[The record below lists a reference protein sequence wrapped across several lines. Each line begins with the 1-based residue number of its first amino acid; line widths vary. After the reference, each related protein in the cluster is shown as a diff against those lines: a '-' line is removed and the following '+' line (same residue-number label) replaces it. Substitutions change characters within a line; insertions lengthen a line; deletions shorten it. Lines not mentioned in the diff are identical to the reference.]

1 MKRRY
6 VLLALANLTL
16 FTGVALAWARPEAK
30 GPAITV
36 PFELLPSNHM
46 VLNAKINGKGPF
58 RLVFDVGAP
67 VTLLSNKAGE
77 ESGVIK
83 KDAPKSF
90 LMGMR
95 GEGKVDS
102 LEIGDVK
109 AEGLPVIV
117 LDHPTL
123 KALAGMLGKPLD
135 GLIGYTFFARY
146 KTTIDYQAK
155 LMSFEPV
162 DSQIRDLMKD
172 LPARLAGPK
181 VAKKRILAPTAVWGI
196 EVGEPEGGVS
206 SLGVPIRAI
215 VEGSPADLAGLKV
228 GDVLTSL
235 DGRWTTT
242 PSDAIGA
249 AATVKPGQSATV
261 VVLREGKELALTISP
276 KDGI

>member
-1 MKRRY
+1 MQLRY
-6 VLLALANLTL
+6 PLLALAQVTL
-16 FTGVALAWARPEAK
+16 IGGLALAWSGTENK
-30 GPAITV
+30 SGPVTV
-36 PFELLPSNHM
+36 PFELLPSNHI

-67 VTLLSNKAGE
+67 VTLLSNRAGE

-95 GEGKVDS
+95 GEGNVKS
-102 LEIGDVK
+102 LEIGDLK

-146 KTTIDYQAK
+146 RTTIDYQAK

-162 DSQIRDLMKD
+162 DSKVRDLMKD
-172 LPARLAGPK
+172 LPERLASPK
-181 VAKKRILAPTAVWGI
+181 IAKKRTQAPTGLWGL
-196 EVGEPEGGVS
+196 EVGEPVGGVS
-206 SLGVPIRAI
+206 SLGIPITSVMA
-215 VEGSPADLAGLKV
+215 GSPAELAGLKV
-228 GDVLTSL
+228 DDVLMTL

-242 PSDAIGA
+242 PSDAFGA
-249 AATVKPGQSATV
+249 AVAVLPGQPAIV
-261 VVLREGKELALTISP
+261 VVLRDGKELTLTVMP